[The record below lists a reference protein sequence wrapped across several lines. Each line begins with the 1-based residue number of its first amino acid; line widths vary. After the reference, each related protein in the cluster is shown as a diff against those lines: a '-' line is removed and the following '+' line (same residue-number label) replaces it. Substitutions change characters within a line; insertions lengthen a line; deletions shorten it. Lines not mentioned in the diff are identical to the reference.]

1 MAKNNNKTQKTET
14 TKGNVAAQKPQGS
27 NNKGNKK
34 PTETSEI
41 PVVPAEEVETPV
53 TPSNNRSKKDEAL
66 KSMSPDSKVALATLM
81 QKRYI
86 DNPDAG
92 MKYSQKFLD
101 EMDNLIDATAMMAIL
116 DLREEAIAKGVDI
129 ELRVNGTKAFQVVE
143 ACKLLGINLPK
154 PKALPDGQLNLQ
166 FKDANLDPTI
176 QNAVDNEKIARKR
189 IEDQVPELDPS
200 KMTTDEELKAALE
213 YQMRSTPNVLKSL
226 INTIEWLRSYRNFKA
241 TTADEK
247 LKLEDRTIGVWID
260 EILSL
265 IKPTL
270 LLTGLG
276 RAVYVNASQDG
287 TPLTAHC
294 TVRKNATEEDGKCVL
309 TEKQIA
315 EVVVTLL
322 KANAT
327 FTLSKEPEKMKGK
340 TIADDKAL
348 QNLFSGNEQL
358 IERILKK
365 EDAVDKKIY
374 AMVQKQYYPN
384 PEGDMSSKM
393 HTKLGQLMNLY
404 LPEAEK
410 MEYPEIQDVQEYP
423 ESTPAQ
429 PVEEKKN

>member
-1 MAKNNNKTQKTET
+1 MATKNNTQKKENV
-14 TKGNVAAQKPQGS
+14 KGNAAAQKPQGS

-34 PTETSEI
+34 PTTPEI
-41 PVVPAEEVETPV
+41 PVVTPEEVETPV
-53 TPSNNRSKKDEAL
+53 NPTANRSKKEEAL

-86 DNPDAG
+86 DNPHAQ
-92 MKYSQKFLD
+92 MKYSQKFID
-101 EMDNLIDATAMMAIL
+101 EMDNLIDATAMMAVL
-116 DLREEAIAKGVDI
+116 DLREEAISKGVDV
-129 ELRVNGTKAFQVVE
+129 ELKVNGAKAFEVIE

-154 PKALPDGQLNLQ
+154 PKLLPDGQQSLQ
-166 FKDANLDPTI
+166 FKDADLDPTI
-176 QNAVDNEKIARKR
+176 QDAVDNEKKARKK
-189 IEDQVPELDPS
+189 IEDVIPELDPS

-247 LKLEDRTIGVWID
+247 LKLEDRTIGVWIE

-294 TVRKNATEEDGKCVL
+294 TVRKNATEENGKCVL

-315 EVVVTLL
+315 DVVVTLL
-322 KANAT
+322 KANAK

-340 TIADDKAL
+340 TIADDKAM

-358 IERILKK
+358 IEKILKK
-365 EDAVDKKIY
+365 EEDVDKKIY
-374 AMVQKQYYPN
+374 AMVLKQYYPN
-384 PEGDMSSKM
+384 PEGDMSEKM
-393 HTKLGQLMNLY
+393 HTKLGQIMNLY

-410 MEYPEIQDVQEYP
+410 MEYPEMLEEQEYP

-429 PVEEKKN
+429 PAEEKKN